1 MQYPIPGT
9 RSVRRASAAALLL
22 LAACGGDAAEET
34 QETQAAR
41 VEEVDQKSSAT
52 ATERELASF
61 KAPADSVL
69 TPEQVQAFLRTTLL
83 QFDLIRQESVKYHEQ
98 AARMAQR
105 EEKSGGGLVAGL
117 RNAADAGSLMI
128 GFGDLIGGAY
138 VRAARSQGLNPAE
151 MEWVRERMG
160 EVSGYLMMKPMYE
173 AAASQAATMRQQAEQ
188 YRGQPG
194 FDDASINEMRKNAD
208 EMEKQAQEQLNAAGA
223 VRRNMEVLHRVR
235 PNVTDHM
242 WGAVSLVGGVG
253 LLGLTG
259 LSDPNDTTAQR
270 QLTEWRQVY
279 TDALANRVTPG
290 MEADK
295 QPGEARPQLSAPA
308 PAN

>member
-1 MQYPIPGT
+1 MQYPISGT
-9 RSVRRASAAALLL
+9 CSVRRASAAALLL
-22 LAACGGDAAEET
+22 LAACGGSDAA

-41 VEEVDQKSSAT
+41 VDQVDQKSSAT
-52 ATERELASF
+52 ATEHELASF
-61 KAPADSVL
+61 NAPADSVL
-69 TPEQVQAFLRTTLL
+69 KPEQVQAFLRTTLL

-105 EEKSGGGLVAGL
+105 EEKGGGGLVAGL
-117 RNAADAGSLMI
+117 RNAADAGSLVV
-128 GFGDLIGGAY
+128 GLGDLVGGAY

-160 EVSGYLMMKPMYE
+160 EVSGYLMLKPMYE
-173 AAASQAATMRQQAEQ
+173 ASASQAATIRQQAES

-194 FDDASINEMRKNAD
+194 FDDNSINEMLKTAD
-208 EMEKQAQEQLNAAGA
+208 EMERQAREQLTAAGA
-223 VRRNMEVLHRVR
+223 VSRNVEVLHRVR

-242 WGAVSLVGGVG
+242 WGAVALVGGTG
-253 LLGLTG
+253 LMGLSG

-270 QLTEWRQVY
+270 QMTEWRQVY

-295 QPGEARPQLSAPA
+295 KPGEARPQLGAPA
-308 PAN
+308 PAS